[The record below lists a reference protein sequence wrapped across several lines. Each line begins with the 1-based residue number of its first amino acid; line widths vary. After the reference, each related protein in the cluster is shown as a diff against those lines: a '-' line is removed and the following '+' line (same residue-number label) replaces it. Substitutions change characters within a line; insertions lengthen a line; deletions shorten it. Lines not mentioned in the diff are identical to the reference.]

1 LGVTLKSVKFA
12 LVGASLLIGAGA
24 ANAADVYQR
33 GSIKDA
39 PEVYMP
45 PITWTGFYVGA
56 HAGGAFGGE
65 AEFSNDFDS
74 LSLDVDNAFTGGV
87 HVGYNWQASQNW
99 VVGIEGSI
107 SALSLEAE
115 DGDLEISDYVASI
128 RGRAGV
134 AFDQNLVYGT
144 AGVAFLGYADDTA
157 NLLDDDDTAVGFVIG
172 AGWERKITDNL
183 SFGVEG
189 LYYNFESDVSDE
201 VFDASGVNLET
212 DFWTVTARLNYHF
225 NRGYDSPLK

>member
-56 HAGGAFGGE
+56 HLGGAFGGE
-65 AEFSNDFDS
+65 FEISNGDQSAAIDF
-74 LSLDVDNAFTGGV
+74 DNAFTGGA
-87 HVGYNWQASQNW
+87 HIGYNWQASQHW

-107 SALSLEAE
+107 SALSLSFEE
-115 DGDLEISDYVASI
+115 DDEDTELTDYVASI

-144 AGVAFLGYADDTA
+144 AGVAFLGAAEDDGEFEDDT
-157 NLLDDDDTAVGFVIG
+157 TTGFVIG
-172 AGWERKITDNL
+172 AGWERKFTDSI

-189 LYYNFESDVSDE
+189 LYYNFEEDVSGT
-201 VFDASGVNLET
+201 SLEAEA

-225 NRGYDSPLK
+225 NRGYDDPLK

>member
-1 LGVTLKSVKFA
+1 LGVTLKRVKFA

-39 PEVYMP
+39 PEAYYP
-45 PITWTGFYVGA
+45 PITWTGFYAGV
-56 HAGGAFGGE
+56 HVGGAFGGE
-65 AEFSNDFDS
+65 VDLVVDDENFSLFD
-74 LSLDVDNAFTGGV
+74 LDNAFTGGV
-87 HVGYNWQASQNW
+87 HVGYNWQASQHW

-115 DGDLEISDYVASI
+115 DVFGDEELSDYVASI

-144 AGVAFLGYADDTA
+144 AGIAFLGYSDLSADILGEDTG
-157 NLLDDDDTAVGFVIG
+157 VGFVIG
-172 AGWERKITDNL
+172 AGWERKFSDNI
-183 SFGVEG
+183 SFGIEG
-189 LYYNFESDVSDE
+189 LYYNFEEDIADTPLE
-201 VFDASGVNLET
+201 VEA

-225 NRGYDSPLK
+225 NRGYDDPLK